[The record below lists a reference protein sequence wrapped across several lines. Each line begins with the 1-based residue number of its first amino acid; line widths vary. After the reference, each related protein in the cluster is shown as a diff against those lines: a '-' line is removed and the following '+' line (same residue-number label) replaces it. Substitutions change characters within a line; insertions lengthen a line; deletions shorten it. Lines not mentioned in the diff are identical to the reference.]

1 MGGLPMLEHCWRL
14 GPALPP
20 GTKTERRLLIMLE
33 NEITPKLLPF
43 SKILF
48 SISHSVSFSSLLSFG
63 LSFSVLC
70 LLEHEGRLGAQQN
83 IKPARREPVQPALPQ
98 EEDPQGAERIEV
110 LTDHPFWHQATS
122 RLSGQRAELGDGS
135 SRGAEWAAW

>member
-1 MGGLPMLEHCWRL
+1 
-14 GPALPP
+14 
-20 GTKTERRLLIMLE
+20 MLE

-83 IKPARREPVQPALPQ
+83 IKPALRNPGQCTTMGEEIQGTESIVVLP
-98 EEDPQGAERIEV
+98 D
-110 LTDHPFWHQATS
+110 F
-122 RLSGQRAELGDGS
+122 
-135 SRGAEWAAW
+135 